1 MNRRDF
7 LKTSLA
13 AAAAIAGSTFLGS
26 SLLRAAAPVARTR
39 KDGKMKILII
49 TGSPRKN
56 GNSGTLADYFTR
68 GAREAGHEVVRFD
81 AAFREVHPC
90 IACNKCGMNGEC
102 VFKDDFEFVRQHIVD
117 ADMVVF
123 ATPMY
128 YFGISAQIKAVIDR
142 FYAINGS
149 IHVPKKA
156 ALLMTYADNSKRKE
170 KAITDHYE
178 VLLDYLGWSD
188 AGRVIAPG
196 VWPVGAVN
204 HTEYPEQ
211 AYRLG
216 RSV

>member
-1 MNRRDF
+1 MNRREF
-7 LKTSLA
+7 LKTSLTA
-13 AAAAIAGSTFLGS
+13 TAVIAGSAILGGT
-26 SLLRAAAPVARTR
+26 LVHAAANL
-39 KDGKMKILII
+39 KGGKMKILVI

-56 GNSGTLADYFTR
+56 GNSNTLAEHFIR
-68 GAREAGHEVVRFD
+68 GAKEAGHEIVRFD
-81 AAFREVHPC
+81 AAFKDVHPC

-102 VFKDDFEFVRQHIVD
+102 VFKDDFEFVRKHILD
-117 ADMVVF
+117 AGMVVF

-142 FYAINGS
+142 FYAINGA

-156 ALLMTYADNSKRKE
+156 ALLMTYADNNKRKE
-170 KAITDHYE
+170 KAITDHYQ
-178 VLLDYLGWSD
+178 VLLEYLGWSD

-204 HTEYPEQ
+204 HTKYPEQ

-216 RSV
+216 KSV